1 VAAGKGATAGIA
13 GSAGRQLHLLVSMPL
28 NCPSLVLKVTSC
40 MALPG
45 LQAAERIAELTSCLE
60 DAPTPAMLA
69 SLEQRLAAKT
79 REAERLAAARSSSSG
94 AISGSG
100 GSSSGSGAS
109 ASNSSGDGASAA
121 AELDAA
127 KRQVCVAW
135 GCLLLS
141 QPAGSAADGQMN
153 VPVPTPAP
161 HPFVAPSSTLS
172 VAPPMSACRSSIC

>member
-1 VAAGKGATAGIA
+1 
-13 GSAGRQLHLLVSMPL
+13 
-28 NCPSLVLKVTSC
+28 

-79 REAERLAAARSSSSG
+79 REAELLAAARSSSSG
-94 AISGSG
+94 ANSGSG
-100 GSSSGSGAS
+100 GSSSGSASGSGAS

-141 QPAGSAADGQMN
+141 QPAGSAADGHMN